1 MPVVQALLPAP
12 GGTVDLGRDAMRA
25 WLTDRY
31 ALEGD
36 AWVRVNLV
44 AALGGQTTASDGTS
58 DGLTGG
64 IDRLLLAVLRRSA
77 DVVLV
82 GAGTL
87 RAERLGMP
95 RTAALAVAT
104 RRGDLDAAVLP
115 EPTADGRRA
124 LVLCPARV
132 AHPLRDRLGDR
143 ARVVPLDGDPSASP
157 ALLIEALAAEGLPR
171 IVCEGGAELAG
182 RLITGG
188 VVDELDLTTAPVLAG
203 GGPSLRALGEPATLA
218 GLLHDET
225 DRLYARWRL
234 HRR

>member
-1 MPVVQALLPAP
+1 VHHVDALLPAP
-12 GGTVDLGRDAMRA
+12 GATVDADREAMRT
-25 WLTDRY
+25 WLAERY
-31 ALEGD
+31 AIEGD
-36 AWVRVNLV
+36 AWLRVNLV

-104 RRGDLDAAVLP
+104 RRGDLDPAVLP
-115 EPTADGRRA
+115 EPTEDGRRA
-124 LVLCPARV
+124 LVLCPDRV
-132 AHPLRDRLGDR
+132 AGPLRDRLGER
-143 ARVVPLDGDPSASP
+143 ARVVPIEGDPSASP
-157 ALLIEALAAEGLPR
+157 VLLVDALVAEGLPR

-182 RLITGG
+182 RLVTAGI
-188 VVDELDLTTAPVLAG
+188 VQELDLTTAPVLAG
-203 GGPSLRALGEPATLA
+203 GGPSLRALGGAWTLG
-218 GLLHDET
+218 GLLRDET
-225 DRLYARWRL
+225 DRLYARWL
-234 HRR
+234 APRR

>member
-1 MPVVQALLPAP
+1 VPIVQALLPDP
-12 GGTVDLGRDAMRA
+12 GERLDLDREALRG
-25 WLTDRY
+25 WLGERY

-64 IDRLLLAVLRRSA
+64 IDRLLLAVLRRAA

-95 RTAALAVAT
+95 RTAMLAVAT
-104 RRGDLDAAVLP
+104 RRGDLSPEVLP
-115 EPTADGRRA
+115 APTEDGRRTI
-124 LVLCPARV
+124 VLCPDRV
-132 AHPLRDRLGDR
+132 VHALRERIGDR
-143 ARVVPLDGDPSASP
+143 ARVVAVAGDLSATP
-157 ALLIEALAAEGLPR
+157 GLLIEALVAEGLPR

-182 RLITGG
+182 RLVTAG
-188 VVDELDLTTAPVLAG
+188 VVDELDLTVAPLLAG
-203 GGPSLRALGEPATLA
+203 GGPSLRALGEPWSLA

-225 DRLYARWRL
+225 DRLYARWRSP
-234 HRR
+234 RR

>member
-1 MPVVQALLPAP
+1 VHRVDALLPVD
-12 GGTVDLGRDAMRA
+12 GETVELEREALRD
-25 WLTDRY
+25 WLAERY
-31 ALEGD
+31 ALTGA

-64 IDRLLLAVLRRSA
+64 IDRLLLAVLRRAA

-104 RRGDLDAAVLP
+104 RRGDLDPSVLP
-115 EPTADGRRA
+115 DPADDGRRA
-124 LVLCPARV
+124 LVLCPERA
-132 AHPLRDRLGDR
+132 AGSLRDRLGDR
-143 ARVVPLDGDPSASP
+143 ATVLPIEGDPSASP
-157 ALLIEALAAEGLPR
+157 ALLVQALAAEGLSR
-171 IVCEGGAELAG
+171 VVCEGGAELAG
-182 RLITGG
+182 RLITAG
-188 VVDELDLTTAPVLAG
+188 VVDELDLTTSPVLAG
-203 GGPSLRALGEPATLA
+203 GGPSLRALGGAWTLG

-225 DRLYARWRL
+225 DRLYARWRPPL
-234 HRR
+234 R

>member
-1 MPVVQALLPAP
+1 VPVVQALLPTP
-12 GGTVDLGRDAMRA
+12 GEPVDLDREAMRS
-25 WLTDRY
+25 WLADRY

-104 RRGDLDAAVLP
+104 RRGDLDADVLP
-115 EPTADGRRA
+115 APTDDGRRTI
-124 LVLCPARV
+124 VLCPDRV
-132 AHPLRDRLGDR
+132 VHALRDRLGDR
-143 ARVVPLDGDPSASP
+143 ARVVAVAGDLSASP
-157 ALLIEALAAEGLPR
+157 SLLIDALVAEGLPR

-182 RLITGG
+182 RLVTAG
-188 VVDELDLTTAPVLAG
+188 VVDELDLTTAPLLAG
-203 GGPSLRALGEPATLA
+203 GGPSLRALGEPWSLA

-225 DRLYARWRL
+225 DRLYARWRPP
-234 HRR
+234 RR

>member
-1 MPVVQALLPAP
+1 MPRIEVLLPAP
-12 GGTVDLGRDAMRA
+12 GDAIDLDRA
-25 WLTDRY
+25 ALRGWLADRY
-31 ALEGD
+31 ARSGD

-44 AALGGQTTASDGTS
+44 AALGGQTTGSDGTS

-64 IDRLLLAVLRRSA
+64 IDRLLLSVLRRSA

-87 RAERLGMP
+87 RAERLRMP

-115 EPTADGRRA
+115 EPAEDGRRA
-124 LVLCPARV
+124 LVLCPQRV
-132 AHPLRDRLGDR
+132 AALLRDRLGDR
-143 ARVVPLDGDPSASP
+143 ARVVPVDGDPSTTPS
-157 ALLIEALAAEGLPR
+157 ALVDALAALGLHR

-182 RLITGG
+182 RLVTAGI
-188 VVDELDLTTAPVLAG
+188 VDELDLTTAPLLAG
-203 GGPSLRALGEPATLA
+203 GGPSLRALGGPWTLA

-225 DRLYARWRL
+225 DRLYARWL
-234 HRR
+234 PPRR

>member
-1 MPVVQALLPAP
+1 MHHVDALVPAP
-12 GGTVDLGRDAMRA
+12 GETIDLDRETLRS
-25 WLTDRY
+25 WLTERY

-36 AWVRVNLV
+36 AWLRVNLV

-64 IDRLLLAVLRRSA
+64 IDRLLLAVLRGSA

-115 EPTADGRRA
+115 EPTEDGRRA
-124 LVLCPARV
+124 LVLCPERV
-132 AHPLRDRLGDR
+132 AGLLRDRLGER
-143 ARVVPLDGDPSASP
+143 ARVVAVDGDPSASP
-157 ALLIEALAAEGLPR
+157 ALLVTALADQGLPR

-182 RLITGG
+182 RLVTAGL
-188 VVDELDLTTAPVLAG
+188 VHELDLTTAPVLAG
-203 GGPSLRALGEPATLA
+203 GGPSLRALGGAWTLA
-218 GLLHDET
+218 GLIRDET
-225 DRLYARWRL
+225 DRLYARWRPP
-234 HRR
+234 RR